1 MQMVFMLRRLRA
13 AFVALDAYLAR
24 WRLLLGAAVA
34 VLLAGGFALMSVY
47 AGPIYNLNDI
57 GTFRARLLFIAMT
70 AAVYLL
76 LLTAAL
82 NKGNIYRMLLRQMIV
97 TAGLLILLM
106 GINQKTFFYV
116 ENTQPLIRAMDSQG
130 LAALA
135 GWETNLSAPEATML
149 YLITR
154 GLVYDMYLVKLVCI
168 GGYLL
173 LCLLTLFAADR
184 LNIGLRSEA
193 LLALCV
199 ILPLG
204 FISAGCT
211 ALLDTVC
218 VALLAVSLAL
228 ALDKKD
234 CRAMK
239 WTAAV
244 LFGLAIA
251 VSGLALYALP
261 VFAYLVYRRRMT
273 GGQLALSLAIPVL
286 ACVPA
291 IAAGMPAGEA
301 VRSLFDAN
309 LALPEY
315 AAGAPGFMSLIP
327 RAEVGEMPID
337 MWMRYLPEI
346 DAVTNAQ
353 PYYTQAHFERAA
365 LGLAIAGV
373 AVYGGVCAWLYRNEE
388 MTGTA
393 KAFAL
398 ILTALIVCP
407 GATSAAWI
415 PAGLMGLYAIFAEKR
430 LRLPACMVLFA
441 SSCAAV
447 YPMTEEVLLP
457 MATAFALCL
466 CALLMVMGIIP
477 TGLGTKGSES

>member
-76 LLTAAL
+76 LLLLTAAL

-135 GWETNLSAPEATML
+135 GWETNLSAPAATLL

-154 GLVYDMYLVKLVCI
+154 GPVYDMYLVKLVCI

-184 LNIGLRSEA
+184 LNIGLCSEA

-244 LFGLAIA
+244 LFGFAIA

-261 VFAYLVYRRRMT
+261 VFTYLAYQRRIKA
-273 GGQLALSLAIPVL
+273 GHLALLL
-286 ACVPA
+286 AC
-291 IAAGMPAGEA
+291 
-301 VRSLFDAN
+301 R
-309 LALPEY
+309 
-315 AAGAPGFMSLIP
+315 
-327 RAEVGEMPID
+327 
-337 MWMRYLPEI
+337 
-346 DAVTNAQ
+346 
-353 PYYTQAHFERAA
+353 
-365 LGLAIAGV
+365 
-373 AVYGGVCAWLYRNEE
+373 
-388 MTGTA
+388 
-393 KAFAL
+393 
-398 ILTALIVCP
+398 
-407 GATSAAWI
+407 
-415 PAGLMGLYAIFAEKR
+415 R
-430 LRLPACMVLFA
+430 LRRICRRVKR
-441 SSCAAV
+441 CAA
-447 YPMTEEVLLP
+447 
-457 MATAFALCL
+457 CL
-466 CALLMVMGIIP
+466 TRTSPCRSMRRARR
-477 TGLGTKGSES
+477 GS